1 MTSEQQLEIVD
12 QHYVL
17 NSAGDYQAAQKLL
30 TDDFEINIPPPLAF
44 AGIYRGKG
52 AFVELIPL
60 VVASISP
67 TSITPIATT
76 IGGGYA
82 VVLVEF
88 RFAGDDGPPA
98 RVAEALRFRGN
109 QICEVRPYYFDLA
122 PMLAAAER
130 RKSGHG

>member
-1 MTSEQQLEIVD
+1 MTSEERLAVIEK
-12 QHYVL
+12 HYVL
-17 NSAGDYQAAQKLL
+17 NSAGDYSAARELL
-30 TDDFEINIPPPLAF
+30 TDDFEINIPPPLSF
-44 AGIYRGKG
+44 AGVYRGKD

-67 TSITPIATT
+67 TSITRIATT
-76 IGGGYA
+76 IGGDYA

-98 RVAEALRFRGN
+98 RVAEALRFRGK

-122 PMLAAAER
+122 PMLAAAAR
-130 RKSGHG
+130 REAGEG